1 MSGLVGRGQISY
13 RKRNVAESNIPAI
26 GIKAI
31 SFSHKP
37 TANATDPTYLW
48 SALIAADDLTDEGY
62 VNEDPTRLNIGQFRN
77 NLRVISNLNGEL
89 IDFDTY
95 TVTDESI
102 TFRGGYT
109 VDADNGEYFIFYFDR
124 GAVTGNRIVDA
135 RPLRSSGTLLSG
147 TFDFPVG
154 QFFKIASDNML
165 SNGTGRQQ
173 IGNVQVFVNGILMA
187 RNVGNA
193 DEDTADAAS
202 QTGNYRE
209 INSIDINSTT
219 ANAIRFNNPNVFS
232 GDASV
237 VVISTNLIVD
247 NPESTT
253 VLDQLEGNNGLIATN
268 TAAIATNT
276 AALANVGGGAISAIS
291 VLFNTGTHTVPV
303 PANFSDVVG
312 VRIRAC
318 GGGASG
324 GGGGTGNNAGTAQG
338 GYGGGAGVFQ
348 ERYISVGNGALDL
361 SSSATSLTVVIGTGG
376 AAVAGQPQQSSSTQG
391 PNDGNA
397 GNATTLT
404 APRGSDQVSTTLQT
418 WAGGTINKYIGT
430 ATYQINN
437 DPNSGTPPGLNQT
450 NNGANGGDT
459 AFGRGGGG
467 GHGNNAGNDSVG
479 GGGGGG
485 AGWFDGSDG
494 SSEAGQ
500 GSPGAASGAGGNGGM
515 VIEWLTINI
524 TQIG

>member
-31 SFSHKP
+31 KFFHIGRSGDTGITFGTLRNSNVDSSLAEPFVNGHINP
-37 TANATDPTYLW
+37 AN
-48 SALIAADDLTDEGY
+48 IARLT
-62 VNEDPTRLNIGQFRN
+62 LGQFRN
-77 NLRVISNLNGEL
+77 NVRITSNLNGEL
-89 IDFDTY
+89 IDFVTY
-95 TVTDESI
+95 DITDDAL
-102 TFRGGYT
+102 TFLNSYS
-109 VDADNGEYFIFYFDR
+109 VDDDEIFEIAFDR

-135 RPLRSSGTLLSG
+135 RPLRSSGTLLSN

-209 INSIDINSTT
+209 INSIDISSTT

-253 VLDQLEGNNGLIATN
+253 VLDQVEAVTAQAGTN

-276 AALANVGGGAISAIS
+276 TAIGNIVGTLLQVNEVLNSATI
-291 VLFNTGTHTVPV
+291 TVPDGAV
-303 PANFSDVVG
+303 
-312 VRIRAC
+312 AC
-318 GGGASG
+318 RVTASG
-324 GGGGTGNNAGTAQG
+324 GGGGGGQGGNSNGIAISNANGGNAGEASVEVFSVGIG
-338 GYGGGAGVFQ
+338 GDITTTTIAVVIGPGGAGAT
-348 ERYISVGNGALDL
+348 GNSFSNAATNSIEKTAGT
-361 SSSATSLTVVIGTGG
+361 ATSLT
-376 AAVAGQPQQSSSTQG
+376 S
-391 PNDGNA
+391 
-397 GNATTLT
+397 
-404 APRGSDQVSTTLQT
+404 GSFVRT
-418 WAGGTINKYIGT
+418 WAGGNIDRP
-430 ATYQINN
+430 INN
-437 DPNSGTPPGLNQT
+437 VNNGRPVTNRIGPDGQTVNSNT
-450 NNGANGGDT
+450 NNNTYA
-459 AFGRGGGG
+459 GGGG
-467 GHGNNAGNDSVG
+467 SNSFFFGGNGSSNYADSSGNRLG

-485 AGWFDGSDG
+485 AGYFVGGDAPSQENTAPQDGGDG
-494 SSEAGQ
+494 GD
-500 GSPGAASGAGGNGGM
+500 GGM
-515 VIEWLTINI
+515 LIEWYAAI
-524 TQIG
+524 TSN